1 MKQFVLKIFN
11 LSKNKLNK
19 YWITA
24 IIFISVSLFMS
35 ENTIFKGFS
44 YRWQIH
50 QLKEDI
56 GYYTKQKEENLQKL
70 NALRSDNE
78 SLEKLAREQYRM
90 IKPNEE
96 LFIIKE

>member
-1 MKQFVLKIFN
+1 MKQFILKIFS
-11 LSKNKLNK
+11 LAKNKLNK

-24 IIFISVSLFMS
+24 VIFISISFFMS
-35 ENTIFKGFS
+35 ENTILKGFS

-56 GYYTKQKEENLQKL
+56 EYYTKQKEENQQKL
-70 NALRSDNE
+70 NALRSDKE

-90 IKPNEE
+90 VKPNED